1 MQTFEQEKILQETF
15 PFLRKEDLLELLDL
29 SSYKCL
35 ANKTTLI
42 SAGQNSST
50 LFFILEGMIR
60 GFFIN
65 EKGEEKNV
73 FLRPEHTIT
82 GAPESLFKQ
91 SPTKYTFEAVTD
103 TKLLLFNYNEL
114 LQLGYK
120 NQHVIQMLFMSYQEN
135 IQTLIYRVESMIDKA
150 PEERYE
156 ALLARSPQFFEQAYQ
171 KHVANYLGIT
181 AVSLSRIINRK
192 AKSEN

>member
-1 MQTFEQEKILQETF
+1 MQIAEQEKILQQTF
-15 PFLRKEDLLELLDL
+15 PFLKKEDIAELLEM
-29 SSYKCL
+29 SSYRSL
-35 ANKTTLI
+35 ANKTILI

-50 LFFILEGMIR
+50 LFFILKGMIR

-73 FLRPEHTIT
+73 FLRPAHTIT

-103 TKLLLFNYNEL
+103 TKLLLFNYDEL
-114 LQLGYK
+114 LQLGYA
-120 NQHVIQMLFMSYQEN
+120 NQHVIQMLFMSYHEN

-181 AVSLSRIINRK
+181 AVSLSRIIKRK